1 MRMSDWSSDVC
12 SSDLQPRLQGVIPVF
27 AFSARATRDDRPAF
41 AGIGTTRAFFGEF
54 APCIMIDEQVQFAH
68 ALRDRYETKTFIAER
83 GPARDLGQ
91 GLGSKR
97 ALDTLGKAEPSF
109 DRIEQAHSTRCQ
121 TPARALRVVAGSDCR
136 PQARKSAV

>member
-1 MRMSDWSSDVC
+1 
-12 SSDLQPRLQGVIPVF
+12 
-27 AFSARATRDDRPAF
+27 
-41 AGIGTTRAFFGEF
+41 
-54 APCIMIDEQVQFAH
+54 MIDEQVQFAH

-109 DRIEQAHSTRCQ
+109 DRIEQANSTRCQ
-121 TPARALRVVAGSDCR
+121 TPERALRVVDGSNCR
-136 PQARKSAV
+136 PHRIEARSANSHHPVIHGPCRAPRRHISRVSARAQRCRWGESEISIASCREESGP